1 MPPQVFLLS
10 KIYFSLARV
19 MMPCIITPNIFRWGT
34 ARLVWLLKPG
44 MDFVW
49 RNPHVDV
56 LTSGCPRK
64 LQGVR
69 VRATCRDAV

>member
-1 MPPQVFLLS
+1 
-10 KIYFSLARV
+10 
-19 MMPCIITPNIFRWGT
+19 
-34 ARLVWLLKPG
+34 

-56 LTSGCPRK
+56 LASGCPWK

-69 VRATCRDAV
+69 VRATCRDAVQAGISRKVIFLKKDQFFSQFYREKPEEVRSGA